1 MTRRWIAM
9 VVAALAALAVATA
22 AQAGGWAVVVL
33 DEVPGEARAGETQ
46 ELGFTVRQHGHTPVD
61 IHTWEGD
68 LPTLMARHTETG
80 ETLMA
85 TARKDGAVGH
95 YTVSVTF
102 PKAGVWAWE
111 IIPAPFAGTRFE
123 PLTVLEA
130 APSRGASQASPV
142 AIGRVAL
149 AASGAAL
156 LLAAA
161 ALALRSRR
169 AAQGRGAVPVAR

>member
-1 MTRRWIAM
+1 
-9 VVAALAALAVATA
+9 VVT
-22 AQAGGWAVVVL
+22 L
-33 DEVPGEARAGETQ
+33 DEVPGEVRAGETQ

-61 IHTWEGD
+61 VHTWEGD

-85 TARKDGAVGH
+85 TARKEGPVGH
-95 YTVSVTF
+95 YVVSAAF
-102 PKAGVWAWE
+102 PKAGVWTWE
-111 IIPAPFAGTRFE
+111 IIPAPFEGTRFE

-130 APSRGASQASPV
+130 APARSASQTSPV
-142 AIGRVAL
+142 ALGRTAL
-149 AASGAAL
+149 IASGVAL

-169 AAQGRGAVPVAR
+169 GAQGRGAVPATQ